1 MTGKLVFGMLA
12 GLAVLVLLVFVSIWL
27 EKRKNQQEYDERQK
41 QIQGKAAMFAL
52 GLGSCWYLGLFMAMQ
67 YRMAIP
73 LSAATLLVLG
83 LCLQLLAFHIYCLV
97 RGIGLPLKKTGWT
110 MPSIYAINGCTQ
122 FMLFRNDKGY
132 LEAYEAY
139 IKLEPDTTLPDP
151 GDGTMIWIHLI
162 LAISLMAMAVIYL
175 IAILREVR
183 E

>member
-1 MTGKLVFGMLA
+1 MTGKLIFGMLGA
-12 GLAVLVLLVFVSIWL
+12 LAALVLLTLVSTWL
-27 EKRKNQQEYDERQK
+27 EKRRNQQEYDERQK

-52 GLGSCWYLGLFMAMQ
+52 GIGSCWYLGLFVAMQ
-67 YRMAIP
+67 YRMALP
-73 LSAATLLVLG
+73 LPAATLLVLG

-110 MPSIYAINGCTQ
+110 MPSVYGINSITQ
-122 FMLFRNDKGY
+122 FILFRNDKGY
-132 LEAYEAY
+132 LEAYQAY
-139 IKLEPDTTLPDP
+139 IQLEPNTTLPDP

-162 LAISLMAMAVIYL
+162 LAVSLMAMAVIYL